1 LRDCEVTLELRQ
13 GLNLNKSAVKN
24 ILTMNE
30 SLIQKY
36 YVNEEA
42 NLGVK
47 FFRLKKIMTLIR
59 RRSFD

>member
-1 LRDCEVTLELRQ
+1 
-13 GLNLNKSAVKN
+13 
-24 ILTMNE
+24 MNE